1 MKTTDINSPLAAA
14 QLVKSTLN
22 DLHNQRQA
30 IEAEEITLLSDKKAL
45 KGQPVPLNDIK
56 QAMFDYID
64 AKAKEFLSDG
74 KWIENL
80 KKFIY
85 IDHNIYTPL
94 PNSPKPQAITYD
106 EIESLRQGAPG
117 GSVFPITHGH
127 PKLVVPDVYV
137 AEATDLPWLFF
148 FGDAIKAKIA
158 TCFDEGTLTH
168 QHCDLDK
175 IGVPVAERTRLIE
188 AIDARLDELM
198 KERTRIDRQIAE
210 LSV

>member
-22 DLHNQRQA
+22 DLHNQRRA
-30 IEAEEITLLSDKKAL
+30 IDKEEITLLANKKDL
-45 KGQPVPLNDIK
+45 KEQPVPLGDIK

-64 AKAKEFLSDG
+64 ARAKEFLNDG

-80 KKFIY
+80 NKFIY
-85 IDHNIYTPL
+85 IDHNMYTPL

-106 EIESLRQGAPG
+106 EVESLRQGAHG
-117 GSVFPITHGH
+117 GSVFPVTHGH
-127 PKLVVPDVYV
+127 PKLVVPDVSV
-137 AEATDLPWLFF
+137 ANATDLPWLFF

-158 TCFDEGTLTH
+158 ACFDDGTLTH
-168 QHCDLDK
+168 QHGDLNT
-175 IGVPVAERTRLIE
+175 IGVPVAERTQLIE
-188 AIDARLDELM
+188 AIDTRLDELM
-198 KERTRIDRQIAE
+198 RERTRIDQQIAE